1 MLRLRAYASPDQAES
16 VGARLAP
23 LDGVRHLVLGRQTF
37 GGKTELTADID
48 DDAVDVALEVLRGYP
63 LDPDDVNL
71 ARTTSLQPLGWRQ
84 RKGVPRRHALV
95 WAEVLGRARQHA
107 RPGLVYLLYMVAA
120 GVIAGVGVL
129 TSSSIL
135 IVGAMALSP
144 DLLPISAAALG
155 LVERRARLWLL
166 ALLTLALGL
175 FVVMASAA
183 LTTLLLRGLDRIPA
197 SLDLGATVL
206 GESLTTVGPGTVL
219 VALAAGM
226 AGMLAYE
233 TAGRA
238 AVGVAISITTVPA
251 AAYTGA
257 AVALDGYQRAG
268 GSLLVLL
275 TNVVGIVTA
284 STATVWVQRRVRSP
298 FDAGTPTP
306 RVDEPA

>member
-1 MLRLRAYASPDQAES
+1 
-16 VGARLAP
+16 
-23 LDGVRHLVLGRQTF
+23 
-37 GGKTELTADID
+37 
-48 DDAVDVALEVLRGYP
+48 
-63 LDPDDVNL
+63 
-71 ARTTSLQPLGWRQ
+71 
-84 RKGVPRRHALV
+84 
-95 WAEVLGRARQHA
+95 
-107 RPGLVYLLYMVAA
+107 MVAA

-144 DLLPISAAALG
+144 DLLPISATALG

-183 LTTLLLRGLDRIPA
+183 LTTLVLRGLDRIPA
-197 SLDLGATVL
+197 DLDLGATVL

-238 AVGVAISITTVPA
+238 AVGVAISVTTVPA

-284 STATVWVQRRVRSP
+284 STATVWIQRRVRSP
-298 FDAGTPTP
+298 FHAGTSTP